1 MNPVNIPS
9 MKLKV
14 GELILRL
21 WTVINSLRLTA
32 ENPQKLELCCF
43 SGWSKGAHAE
53 GWCDE
58 EDVRGKV
65 DINICHLMLY
75 LLWFSKTDHL

>member
-32 ENPQKLELCCF
+32 ENLQKLELCCF
-43 SGWSKGAHAE
+43 FKGGAKEHMQRV
-53 GWCDE
+53 GVMRRMCG
-58 EDVRGKV
+58 VR
-65 DINICHLMLY
+65 
-75 LLWFSKTDHL
+75 WT

>member
-21 WTVINSLRLTA
+21 WTVINSLRLKNWNCA
-32 ENPQKLELCCF
+32 VFQ
-43 SGWSKGAHAE
+43 GGAKEHMQRV
-53 GWCDE
+53 GVMRRMCG
-58 EDVRGKV
+58 VR
-65 DINICHLMLY
+65 
-75 LLWFSKTDHL
+75 WT